1 MANEA
6 PSYDSIAAYYDLMLP
21 DRTPVIAH
29 YAALIAP
36 GQRSLLD
43 LGCGTGIITAALAQ
57 RLREGAEGPGTETP
71 EAGEGEGVRVVGLD
85 GSAGMLAVARARD
98 GAIDWRLGDMRA
110 IPPDCGPVELAV
122 CCQSSLQHLDPEGL
136 GQALRGVRA
145 VLAPGGRFAF
155 DLYRPNLPYL
165 RIARRDTRTRVFDT
179 PDGRR
184 LEIRE
189 DSHFDDAEGTLHLV
203 WRVVPEGRPEAP
215 PLARMAHRG
224 WQHTPETVTAALAA
238 AGFEILARWGDLDR
252 SPWHG
257 QARKQVIVCR
267 AA

>member
-29 YAALIAP
+29 YAALLEP

-43 LGCGTGIITAALAQ
+43 LGCGTGIVTAALAQ
-57 RLREGAEGPGTETP
+57 RLREGAG
-71 EAGEGEGVRVVGLD
+71 AAVRVVGLD
-85 GSAGMLAVARARD
+85 GSEGMLAVAQARD
-98 GAIDWRLGDMRA
+98 ATIAWRLGDMRA
-110 IPPDCGPVELAV
+110 IPPDCGPPDGDPFDMVV
-122 CCQSSLQHLDPEGL
+122 CCQSSLQHLDAAGL
-136 GQALRGVRA
+136 GQAFRSVRGM
-145 VLAPGGRFAF
+145 LARGGRFAF

-165 RIARRDTRTRVFDT
+165 RIPRRDTRTRGFRT

-189 DSHFDDAEGTLHLV
+189 DSHFDAATGALHLV
-203 WRVVPEGRPEAP
+203 WRLVPEGRPDAP

-224 WQHTPETVTAALAA
+224 WQHAPETVEAALAA
-238 AGFEILARWGDLDR
+238 AGFEMLERWGDLDR
-252 SPWHG
+252 SPWHAE
-257 QARKQVIVCR
+257 ARKQVVVCR